1 VIVVVLAG
9 APGRVDR
16 GLTCAERVHMP
27 FPRVAGLFVGSERWS
42 GLGCLLQ
49 VRVRL
54 RTALPKC
61 VAVCP
66 ENSMSS
72 LVHCSPVEYFVLDV
86 GARRISCL
94 KVHSSGT

>member
-1 VIVVVLAG
+1 
-9 APGRVDR
+9 
-16 GLTCAERVHMP
+16 MP

-54 RTALPKC
+54 RTALSSVLP
-61 VAVCP
+61 CP

-72 LVHCSPVEYFVLDV
+72 LVHCSPVEYFVLTS
-86 GARRISCL
+86 AAKETL
-94 KVHSSGT
+94 LP